1 MLSIILINTREK
13 NNKRKQSQL
22 LLFKSQFKAF
32 KGLLKCVE
40 NTATHTHTLCGGGV
54 LIRDAIGFS
63 SLLSPLHALPQICH
77 FASIVGCFVRS
88 AVAWAVPKQCC
99 GAIEKIIGFS
109 LKQFYADAIEP
120 VCGVKV
126 RAILGPIQMRTG
138 QYTLRQ
144 MSKPISSFRLTG
156 GSVCVWHRGLCT
168 LLLRGTNEKVSWAL
182 NKLQLHK

>member
-1 MLSIILINTREK
+1 MLKVRP
-13 NNKRKQSQL
+13 
-22 LLFKSQFKAF
+22 
-32 KGLLKCVE
+32 
-40 NTATHTHTLCGGGV
+40 HTLCGGGV

-88 AVAWAVPKQCC
+88 AMAWAVPKQCC
-99 GAIEKIIGFS
+99 CAIEKIIGFS

-120 VCGVKV
+120 VRSVKV

-144 MSKPISSFRLTG
+144 MSKPISSFSLSG
-156 GSVCVWHRGLCT
+156 GECVCGTEVCVLFFYAEQMKKSVGCW
-168 LLLRGTNEKVSWAL
+168 VSCSRTHK
-182 NKLQLHK
+182 KL